1 MVKVNSHLLA
11 AYVSYVS
18 GVEIKIPV
26 SMIKN
31 TGGEQKNSGTGGER
45 QLWKDFGRD
54 RICVNGTLLSGDV
67 DGVEYIIGYFID
79 TVRSLS
85 RRNVT
90 DVDCAYAAVAVLESC
105 GRTRSGGDCYDVVN
119 YFLGIEEVVVVQNGG
134 EAIDVK
140 IEQEGGGV
148 SGEVREAARTKPK
161 LRSCSISISISI

>member
-1 MVKVNSHLLA
+1 M
-11 AYVSYVS
+11 
-18 GVEIKIPV
+18 
-26 SMIKN
+26 
-31 TGGEQKNSGTGGER
+31 
-45 QLWKDFGRD
+45 
-54 RICVNGTLLSGDV
+54 
-67 DGVEYIIGYFID
+67 EYIIGYFID

-161 LRSCSISISISI
+161 LRSCSISISISISI